1 MAKDNKKENEVVEE
15 IVTTETAKEI
25 TFESS
30 YKNLIIVG
38 TSIQFK
44 DGVYSTSDETEIEVL
59 RNNNLVTEAGESLEP
74 GRRRLQ

>member
-1 MAKDNKKENEVVEE
+1 MAKDNKKQNEEIIEELNEVAGETS
-15 IVTTETAKEI
+15 TTEEAKET
-25 TFESS
+25 TFLSS

-59 RNNNLVTEAGESLEP
+59 RNNNLVREAGE
-74 GRRRLQ
+74 

>member
-15 IVTTETAKEI
+15 ITTETAKEI

-30 YKNLIIVG
+30 YKNLIIAG

-44 DGVYSTSDETEIEVL
+44 DGVYSTSDE
-59 RNNNLVTEAGESLEP
+59 N
-74 GRRRLQ
+74 

>member
-1 MAKDNKKENEVVEE
+1 MAKKQDEILNVEE
-15 IVTTETAKEI
+15 TKEI

-44 DGVYSTSDETEIEVL
+44 DGLYTTSDETEIEVL
-59 RNNNLVTEAGESLEP
+59 RNNNLVTEAGE
-74 GRRRLQ
+74 

>member
-15 IVTTETAKEI
+15 ITNIEAAKET
-25 TFESS
+25 TFKSS
-30 YKNLIIVG
+30 YKNLIIAG

-59 RNNNLVTEAGESLEP
+59 RNNNLVTEAGE
-74 GRRRLQ
+74 

>member
-15 IVTTETAKEI
+15 ITTETAKEI

-30 YKNLIIVG
+30 YKNLIIAG

-59 RNNNLVTEAGESLEP
+59 RNNNLVTEAGE
-74 GRRRLQ
+74 

>member
-15 IVTTETAKEI
+15 ITNIEAAKET
-25 TFESS
+25 TFKSS
-30 YKNLIIVG
+30 YKNLIIAG

-59 RNNNLVTEAGESLEP
+59 KNNNLVTEAGE
-74 GRRRLQ
+74 

>member
-15 IVTTETAKEI
+15 ITTETAKEI

-30 YKNLIIVG
+30 YKNLIIAG

-44 DGVYSTSDETEIEVL
+44 DGVYSTSDETEIELL
-59 RNNNLVTEAGESLEP
+59 RNNNLVTEAGK
-74 GRRRLQ
+74 

>member
-59 RNNNLVTEAGESLEP
+59 RNNNLVTEAGE
-74 GRRRLQ
+74 